1 MDSNELKDICIAAI
15 DGALV
20 SRGKHKGSLKASRPN
35 SSSDAAAAWEALIM
49 EANPYKA
56 GIWFQLMM
64 TERQQAIFREVSKAI
79 QGLDL
84 RSIDRDRNILE
95 QLGVWS

>member
-1 MDSNELKDICIAAI
+1 MDSQEMKAICIKAI
-15 DGALV
+15 NGALV
-20 SRGKHKGSLKASRPN
+20 SRGKNKGSLKASRPN

-64 TERQQAIFREVSKAI
+64 NERQQAIFREVSKAI
-79 QGLDL
+79 EGLDL
-84 RSIDRDRNILE
+84 RSIDRDRSILE
-95 QLGVWS
+95 QLGAW

>member
-1 MDSNELKDICIAAI
+1 MDSKELKNICIAAI

-20 SRGKHKGSLKASRPN
+20 SRGKHKGSLKASRPASN
-35 SSSDAAAAWEALIM
+35 SDAAAAWEALIM

-56 GIWFQLMM
+56 GIWFQVMM
-64 TERQQAIFREVSKAI
+64 TARKEALFREVSKAI
-79 QGLDL
+79 KGLDL

-95 QLGVWS
+95 QLGAW

>member
-1 MDSNELKDICIAAI
+1 MESQELKDICIAAI
-15 DGALV
+15 NDALV

-35 SSSDAAAAWEALIM
+35 SASDAAAAWEALVM

-56 GIWFQLMM
+56 GIWFQIMM
-64 TERQQAIFREVSKAI
+64 SERQQAIFREVSKAI
-79 QGLDL
+79 KGLDL

-95 QLGVWS
+95 QLGAW

>member
-1 MDSNELKDICIAAI
+1 MTSEQFKDAIIAAI

-20 SRGKHKGSLKASRPN
+20 SRGKDKGKLKASRPN

-49 EANPYKA
+49 EANPFKA
-56 GIWFQLMM
+56 GIWFQVMM

-84 RSIDRDRNILE
+84 RSIDRDRNLLE
-95 QLGVWS
+95 QLGAW

>member
-1 MDSNELKDICIAAI
+1 MDSQEMKAICIEAI
-15 DGALV
+15 NGALV

-35 SSSDAAAAWEALIM
+35 STSDAAAAWEALIM

-56 GIWFQLMM
+56 GIYFQLMM
-64 TERQQAIFREVSKAI
+64 NERQQAIFREVSKAI
-79 QGLDL
+79 EGLDL

-95 QLGVWS
+95 QLGAW

>member
-1 MDSNELKDICIAAI
+1 MDSKELKDVCIAAI
-15 DGALV
+15 NDALV
-20 SRGKHKGSLKASRPN
+20 SRGKNKGSLKASRPN
-35 SSSDAAAAWEALIM
+35 SNSDAAAAWEALIM

-64 TERQQAIFREVSKAI
+64 NERQQAIFREVSKAI
-79 QGLDL
+79 EGLDL

-95 QLGVWS
+95 QIGAW

>member
-1 MDSNELKDICIAAI
+1 MTSEELKDVIIAAI
-15 DGALV
+15 NGAIV
-20 SRGKHKGSLKASRPN
+20 SRGKDKGKLKASRPN

-49 EANPYKA
+49 EANPFKA
-56 GIWFQLMM
+56 GIWFQIMM

-84 RSIDRDRNILE
+84 RSIDRDRVALE
-95 QLGVWS
+95 KLGVWS

>member
-1 MDSNELKDICIAAI
+1 MTSEQFKDAIIAAI

-20 SRGKHKGSLKASRPN
+20 SRGKDKGKLKASRPN

-49 EANPYKA
+49 EANPFKA
-56 GIWFQLMM
+56 GIWFQVMM
-64 TERQQAIFREVSKAI
+64 TERQQAIFREVLKAI

-84 RSIDRDRNILE
+84 RSIDRDRNLLE
-95 QLGVWS
+95 QLGAW

>member
-1 MDSNELKDICIAAI
+1 MESQELKDICIAAI

-20 SRGKHKGSLKASRPN
+20 SRGKHKGSLKASRPASN
-35 SSSDAAAAWEALIM
+35 SDAAAAWEALVM

-56 GIWFQLMM
+56 GIWFQIMM

-79 QGLDL
+79 KGLDL
-84 RSIDRDRNILE
+84 RSIDRDRNMLE
-95 QLGVWS
+95 QLGAW

>member
-1 MDSNELKDICIAAI
+1 MDSQDMKAICIEAI
-15 DGALV
+15 NGALV
-20 SRGKHKGSLKASRPN
+20 SRGKNKGSLKASRPN

-64 TERQQAIFREVSKAI
+64 NERQQAIFREVSKAI
-79 QGLDL
+79 EGLDL
-84 RSIDRDRNILE
+84 RSIDRDRSMLE
-95 QLGVWS
+95 QLGAW